1 MRKAWL
7 TPVLILVA
15 LVLQLTVL
23 NGLRLPGDGVPDLV
37 LVLVAALGMTE
48 GPVPGTVTGFAAGLC
63 LDLAPPG
70 SPLIGQYA
78 LVFCLAGFAAGRL
91 SGAARRSPVLGVV
104 LVAVV
109 VAAAEALSAALGLVL
124 EPAQV
129 TMAEVRLVLPATLGY
144 DVLLCPFL
152 LYLIVL
158 AGSLLADPLGGQV
171 RGLLA
176 SPARSPRSG
185 KGKRKPRPAEPRLGP
200 AAARIGDGWIGSRP
214 VSQHGAQPPARHRA
228 RLRPAGG
235 VAGSASGLL
244 HHRDRPAAPV
254 SIRLAAGRR
263 GDGAIGNPVG
273 TGLGHHWRPGRHP
286 GPIAGARGHFRP
298 HPGDLGGSAA
308 RQHGLARP
316 AAGRAPGRATINFG
330 GHRGDG
336 SVGQSLG
343 SSWLTAPS
351 RGGAAGPQLR
361 MGARRSSVVISG
373 RIGSVAAVPT
383 VHFGAGSARTVRRP
397 VAVPKFRRQSA
408 WFRSPGMATGL
419 VAGGVLDQSAFRAA
433 RRRRAGSPRLRLA
446 GRSRGA
452 LMLGGSGGPL
462 LRRPPGRI
470 RKQPSF
476 GYGRRSFLS
485 FLTGRHIGGHWLAS
499 KRVGSRS
506 GVWLVGRRT
515 GGVR

>member
-7 TPVLILVA
+7 APVLIVVT

-23 NGLRLPGDGVPDLV
+23 NGLRLPRGGVPDLV
-37 LVLVAALGMTE
+37 LVLVAALAMTE
-48 GPVPGTVTGFAAGLC
+48 GPVPGMVTGFAAGLC

-91 SGAARRSPVLGVV
+91 SGAGRRSPLLAAV

-129 TMAEVRLVLPATLGY
+129 TLAEVRLVLPATVGY
-144 DVLLCPFL
+144 DVLLCPFV

-158 AGSLLADPLGGQV
+158 AGALLADPLGGQV
-171 RGLLA
+171 RGPLVR
-176 SPARSPRSG
+176 PARSQRG
-185 KGKRKPRPAEPRLGP
+185 RKGKRKARPAELRLGS
-200 AAARIGDGWIGSRP
+200 AAARTGDGWIGSRP
-214 VSQHGAQPPARHRA
+214 GGQHNAHPPPRHPT

-235 VAGSASGLL
+235 VAGSASGLR

-254 SIRLAAGRR
+254 SIRLTAGRR

-273 TGLGHHWRPGRHP
+273 TGLGHHWQPGRHP
-286 GPIAGARGHFRP
+286 RRMAGASGHFRP
-298 HPGDLGGSAA
+298 HPGDVGGSAA

-316 AAGRAPGRATINFG
+316 GTGQARGRATINFG

-343 SSWLTAPS
+343 TRWLTGPS
-351 RGGAAGPQLR
+351 RGGASGPQLR
-361 MGARRSSVVISG
+361 MGARRSSVAVSG
-373 RIGSVAAVPT
+373 RIATAAAVPT
-383 VHFGAGSARTVRRP
+383 VHFGARSARTVRRP

-408 WFRSPGMATGL
+408 RFRTSGLATGL
-419 VAGGVLDQSAFRAA
+419 VSGGVLDQSAFRAA
-433 RRRRAGSPRLRLA
+433 RRRAGSPRLRLA
-446 GRSRGA
+446 GHGRA
-452 LMLGGSGGPL
+452 LMLGGSGGSL

-470 RKQPSF
+470 RRQPRF
-476 GYGRRSFLS
+476 GYGRRSLLS
-485 FLTGRHIGGHWLAS
+485 FLTGRRIGGHWLAS

-506 GVWLVGRRT
+506 GVWLIGRRT
-515 GGVR
+515 GGLR

>member
-7 TPVLILVA
+7 APVLILVA

-37 LVLVAALGMTE
+37 LVLVAALAMTE
-48 GPVPGTVTGFAAGLC
+48 GPVPGMVTGFAAGLC

-70 SPLIGQYA
+70 SPVIGQYA

-91 SGAARRSPVLGVV
+91 SGAGRRSPLLAAVI
-104 LVAVV
+104 VAAV

-129 TMAEVRLVLPATLGY
+129 TIAEVRLVLPATLGY
-144 DVLLCPFL
+144 DVLLCPFV

-158 AGSLLADPLGGQV
+158 AGALLADPLGGQV
-171 RGLLA
+171 RGPLA
-176 SPARSPRSG
+176 RPARSQLGG
-185 KGKRKPRPAEPRLGP
+185 KGKRKPKPAELRLGP
-200 AAARIGDGWIGSRP
+200 AAARTGDGWIGSRP
-214 VSQHGAQPPARHRA
+214 GRQHGAHPPARHGA

-244 HHRDRPAAPV
+244 HHRDRPTAPV
-254 SIRLAAGRR
+254 SIRLTTGRR
-263 GDGAIGNPVG
+263 GDGVIGNPVG
-273 TGLGHHWRPGRHP
+273 TGLGHHWQPGRHP
-286 GPIAGARGHFRP
+286 RRMAGASDHFRP
-298 HPGDLGGSAA
+298 HPGDRGGSAA
-308 RQHGLARP
+308 RPYGMTRPGTGQAR
-316 AAGRAPGRATINFG
+316 GRVTINFG

-343 SSWLTAPS
+343 TSRLTGLS
-351 RGGAAGPQLR
+351 RGGTPGPQLR
-361 MGARRSSVVISG
+361 MGARRSPVAVSG
-373 RIGSVAAVPT
+373 RIGLAAAVPT

-408 WFRSPGMATGL
+408 WFRAPGMATGL
-419 VAGGVLDQSAFRAA
+419 VSGGVLDQSAFRAA
-433 RRRRAGSPRLRLA
+433 RRRAGTPRLRLA

-470 RKQPSF
+470 RRQPRF
-476 GYGRRSFLS
+476 GYGRRSLLS

-506 GVWLVGRRT
+506 GVWLIGRRT
-515 GGVR
+515 GGLR